1 MPPAVRVLLARNGQT
16 SCHRPRTMHQLPI
29 RFDQMESC
37 VVSTTSDW
45 RIRFLEYF
53 IEGILPGNH
62 EEAYH
67 LKKLATRYFME
78 GGILFLTGFNGE
90 PLRCLGDLEAA

>member
-1 MPPAVRVLLARNGQT
+1 
-16 SCHRPRTMHQLPI
+16 
-29 RFDQMESC
+29 MESC
-37 VVSTTSDW
+37 VVFTTSDW

-67 LKKLATRYFME
+67 LKKLATHYFME
-78 GGILFLTGFNGE
+78 GGILFFTGFNGE
-90 PLRCLGDLEAA
+90 PLRCLGALEAQSIMQEVHAGECGDHQGKKRLL